1 MSSPKL
7 ASPILSP
14 GPFVQ
19 NGGAGCIARG
29 SVDQL
34 NNVRDGGWQRA
45 LSHVPLEF
53 NVSYEFVVEWDASR
67 GGYAAVDAL
76 LVESEA
82 LYNGAAGTTTE
93 VTIGA
98 MDARILLHSA

>member
-1 MSSPKL
+1 M
-7 ASPILSP
+7 
-14 GPFVQ
+14 G
-19 NGGAGCIARG
+19 
-29 SVDQL
+29 
-34 NNVRDGGWQRA
+34 
-45 LSHVPLEF
+45 
-53 NVSYEFVVEWDASR
+53 YEFVVEWNASR